1 MPKTNDQT
9 GASYA
14 GFSGVVEHG
23 APLDDGRVLSE
34 LDPELHL
41 DGTLIEGEHPDHAD
55 AEERTVTQSDAP
67 LEPQRTDQPKG
78 DEPEPDDHSGD
89 ERPESEETAPTV
101 YPETGDAAKR
111 NLGRPAKSV
120 PAKSTRK

>member
-34 LDPELHL
+34 LDPERNL
-41 DGTLIEGEHPDHAD
+41 DGTLIEGDHPDHAD
-55 AEERTVTQSDAP
+55 GEERTVTQSDAP
-67 LEPQRTDQPKG
+67 LEPQPIEAQPV
-78 DEPEPDDHSGD
+78 DEPKEEQPEGDDSD
-89 ERPESEETAPTV
+89 VQQPQADP
-101 YPETGDAAKR
+101 AKH
-111 NLGRPAKSV
+111 NLGRPAKAAGG
-120 PAKSTRK
+120 PAGEEATRK